1 MSCPQDCLGR
11 VSVSSEYPG
20 LEQSVVGLWVL
31 GVGMG
36 GRERN
41 LRECNENSDLP
52 GGTLDCLLP
61 FPSGE
66 ETEAKQIGS

>member
-1 MSCPQDCLGR
+1 MSCPQDRLGR
-11 VSVSSEYPG
+11 VSVSSEYSG
-20 LEQSVVGLWVL
+20 LGLSECSGSL
-31 GVGMG
+31 GPDG
-36 GRERN
+36 GRGRN
-41 LRECNENSDLP
+41 LREHNENSDLP